1 MEIRVAMELLGEQAV
16 VERFLQVLDHL
27 FQVMVEME
35 FKMQF

>member
-1 MEIRVAMELLGEQAV
+1 MEIGVAMELLGEQAV
-16 VERFLQVLDHL
+16 VEQVPQVLDHL